1 MPVGAGKV
9 QGGFWYRPLLKG
21 AECGVDRL
29 GLGKPSG
36 WEDAED
42 AVNVMVAVG
51 KGVQSVRVRVWSGGR
66 LMAVFLAEEG
76 MNWYQAPMRKGEQT
90 VEVMI
95 DGNIIAQGVGKI
107 GVTDQ
112 VADLGGVCTFN
123 YQVAELV

>member
-1 MPVGAGKV
+1 
-9 QGGFWYRPLLKG
+9 
-21 AECGVDRL
+21 
-29 GLGKPSG
+29 
-36 WEDAED
+36 DAED

-51 KGVQSVRVRVWSGGR
+51 KGVQGVEVRVWSGGG

-76 MNWYQAPMRKGEQT
+76 MNWYQAPIRKGEQK

-95 DGNIIAQGVGKI
+95 DGEVVAQGLGKI

-123 YQVAELV
+123 YQVVELV